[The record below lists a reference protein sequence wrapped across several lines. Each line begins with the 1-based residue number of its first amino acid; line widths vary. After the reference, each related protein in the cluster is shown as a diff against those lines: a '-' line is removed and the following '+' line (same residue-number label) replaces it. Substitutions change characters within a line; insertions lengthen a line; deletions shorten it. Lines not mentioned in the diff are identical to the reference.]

1 MLLSPLYF
9 MVREMTK
16 KHLAAI
22 NRGRKAAGLKPI
34 RMKKKKVSATEKRA
48 VSKVAA
54 FQENRKERV
63 IFGVIKMLEKEI
75 KKANKANKEI
85 PQGVHTKL
93 FTIRQYA
100 KDHKRPKLES
110 EVKRLIRLMKN
121 P

>member
-1 MLLSPLYF
+1 
-9 MVREMTK
+9 MVTELTPSHLK
-16 KHLAAI
+16 KLNA
-22 NRGRKAAGLKPI
+22 GRKAKGLKPI
-34 RMKKKKVSATEKRA
+34 RIKKKKVSATEKRA

-63 IFGVIKMLEKEI
+63 ILGKIKILEKEI
-75 KKANKANKEI
+75 KKANKTNKEI
-85 PQGVHTKL
+85 SQGVHTNL
-93 FTIRQYA
+93 FNIRKYA

>member
-1 MLLSPLYF
+1 
-9 MVREMTK
+9 MVRELTD

-22 NRGRKAAGLKPI
+22 NRGRKAKGLKPI
-34 RMKKKKVSATEKRA
+34 RRKKTETKKKVSATEKRA

-63 IFGVIKMLEKEI
+63 ILGKIKILEKEI

-85 PQGVHTKL
+85 SQGVHTNL
-93 FTIRQYA
+93 FNIRQYA